1 MNMNIDKF
9 EVIYT
14 VPYNLSY
21 LVSVPNFRN
30 KH

>member
-1 MNMNIDKF
+1 MKEKIEKF
-9 EVIYT
+9 EVLQSHT
-14 VPYNLSY
+14 NLSY